1 MAHIYEASEWES
13 GGKWYCNDT
22 KDLAGI
28 SGKWWV
34 PARML
39 GLSLEEYILLLK
51 DEYKVSRM
59 SYYIPTDCLIFSWD
73 NYNDCHKFK
82 LFINREA
89 RKRKY
94 IV

>member
-39 GLSLEEYILLLK
+39 GLSFEDYILLLK
-51 DEYKVSRM
+51 NEYKVSRM
-59 SYYIPTDCLIFSWD
+59 SYYMPTDCLIFSF
-73 NYNDCHKFK
+73 NDRSSLAVLVAKAGAK
-82 LFINREA
+82 A
-89 RKRKY
+89 PSGSTK
-94 IV
+94 